1 MKPRETRLVLFRR
14 PFELSRM
21 PGCLS
26 PSRQTP
32 LGGCGKHRLTNDAL
46 GILCPTASLASPIFL
61 LLLLLLLLRRAR
73 RTLECANTLAV
84 GQVTSRDPV
93 SIILGRWPS
102 LSQVPTDWP
111 APVDACSAQ
120 KACSPLL
127 TALRQNRRS
136 PVGGEGCI
144 AHNNFR

>member
-1 MKPRETRLVLFRR
+1 MKPRETRLVLFRP
-14 PFELSRM
+14 PFELCCM
-21 PGCLS
+21 LECLS

-32 LGGCGKHRLTNDAL
+32 LGGCGKHRLTL
-46 GILCPTASLASPIFL
+46 GILCPTASLASPIF
-61 LLLLLLLLRRAR
+61 LLRRAR

-93 SIILGRWPS
+93 STMLGRWPS

-127 TALRQNRRS
+127 TALRQNWRS
-136 PVGGEGCI
+136 SVGGEGCI
-144 AHNNFR
+144 AHTAFDRSGS